1 MEGSETV
8 QSHGMAAVRLWVV
21 LDPVVAGGRLYGSV
35 LALLHYLIIH
45 HLCYVPSSVVEGH
58 SSHHHH
64 SQPCY
69 ASSSVVEGRS
79 RHYHH
84 HHVPSSVVKGHS
96 VPPSPLS

>member
-45 HLCYVPSSVVEGH
+45 HLCYVPSSVVEG
-58 SSHHHH
+58 
-64 SQPCY
+64 
-69 ASSSVVEGRS
+69 RS